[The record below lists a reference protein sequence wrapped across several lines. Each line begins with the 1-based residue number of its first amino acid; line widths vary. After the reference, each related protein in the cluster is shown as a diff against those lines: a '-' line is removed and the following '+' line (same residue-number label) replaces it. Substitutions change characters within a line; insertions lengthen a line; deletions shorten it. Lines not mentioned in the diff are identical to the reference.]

1 MATSSQTGELLIL
14 VIEDEFQ
21 VLENTEEILELGG
34 YRVVTA
40 SNGFDGLEAVRR
52 EQPDLI
58 ICDVMMPKLDGYE
71 VLEALRANP
80 KLALI
85 PFIFLTAKA
94 DRADLRQGMAL
105 GADDYLTKPFT
116 PKELLA
122 AVETRLRRQATV
134 DAKIAQAHT
143 MVQQLR
149 QATRQTQDD
158 LERSEQ
164 IAQLKEELLDQL
176 VTQLCNP
183 VSSINLALSMLD
195 NAQTDAARDRYLQ
208 VLKEECQREMQLL
221 KEVDELRSL
230 LTPEKAAI
238 LQRFKLL
245 QP

>member
-1 MATSSQTGELLIL
+1 MTTSPQTGEPLIL
-14 VIEDEFQ
+14 IIEDEFQ

-58 ICDVMMPKLDGYE
+58 ICDVMMPKMDGYG
-71 VLEALRANP
+71 VLEALRADP
-80 KLALI
+80 QLALI

-94 DRADLRQGMAL
+94 DRADQRQGMTL

-122 AVETRLRRQATV
+122 TVATRFQRQANV

-143 MVQQLR
+143 LVQQLK
-149 QATRQTQDD
+149 QTSRQTQGD

-164 IAQLKEELLDQL
+164 IAQLKEDLLDQL
-176 VTQLCNP
+176 ITQLCNP
-183 VSSINLALSMLD
+183 VSSINLAISMLD
-195 NAQTDAARDRYLQ
+195 NAQTDEARDRYLQ

-221 KEVDELRSL
+221 KEVGELRSL